1 MGALTVL
8 FAGFGI
14 WLLVEGALCAL
25 APDLV
30 RRIGARLSGLPA
42 RDLVIAGLCAATVG
56 AILVTVAVRT
66 A

>member
-1 MGALTVL
+1 VGPLTVL
-8 FAGFGI
+8 LAGFGI

-30 RRIGARLSGLPA
+30 RRLADLLSGLSQ
-42 RDLVIAGLCAATVG
+42 RDLVIAGLSAATLG
-56 AILVTVAVRT
+56 AVLVTVAVRT